1 MKFIKLDIDECYAYL
16 VASSD
21 NLAVIID
28 PKLDYAD
35 YYLNLLEE
43 KNLKLTM
50 VIDTHSHAD
59 HLSGATYLKEKTGAT
74 YAMHESSNSVSVD
87 RKLVD
92 NEEFTVGD
100 LHFKVLTTPGHTS
113 NSVSIICEDKFFT
126 GDFLFLDGSGRD
138 DLPSGDYAQHFESV
152 KKIQS
157 LPDHLIICPGHNYGQ
172 QGLSSLYQIKKENP
186 VLSCKTLEEFIEQ
199 TKPDVAP
206 EMWMGDLVKLN
217 NSGNTSMDAFEIPK
231 TKSVCQ
237 KGASANMALDNITY
251 VTPSEVDKMLDNPNP
266 PLLID
271 VRNPDEFDDLKP
283 INNIINIPIT
293 ELPKRINELS
303 VHEGKTFITICK
315 GGPRATRAAK
325 MIQKLN
331 IGKVFV
337 LKGGMLG
344 YRNQ

>member
-1 MKFIKLDIDECYAYL
+1 MKFMKLDIDECYAYL

-21 NLAVIID
+21 NLAIIID

-43 KNLKLTM
+43 KKLKLAM

-74 YAMHESSNSVSVD
+74 YAMHESNNSISVD

-92 NEEFTVGD
+92 NEKFTVGD
-100 LHFKVLTTPGHTS
+100 LNFKVITTPGHTS

-138 DLPSGDYAQHFESV
+138 DLPSGDYSKHFESI

-157 LPDHLIICPGHNYGQ
+157 LPDYLIVCPGHNYGQ
-172 QGLSSLYQIKKENP
+172 QGLSSLHQVRKENP
-186 VLSCKTLEEFIEQ
+186 VLSIKTLEEFINQ

-206 EMWMGDLVKLN
+206 EMWMGDLVNLN
-217 NSGNTSMDAFEIPK
+217 NAGNTSLDAFKIPK
-231 TKSVCQ
+231 IKSVCQ
-237 KGASANMALDNITY
+237 KGANENIPLDNITY
-251 VTPSEVDKMLDNPNP
+251 ISSSELDKIIASSHP
-266 PLLID
+266 PILVD
-271 VRNPDEFDDLKP
+271 VRDEDEFTDLKP
-283 INNIINIPIT
+283 LENIVNIPIT

-303 VHEGKTFITICK
+303 VHEGKTFITICRS
-315 GGPRATRAAK
+315 GARALKAAK
-325 MIQKLN
+325 MIQNLN

-337 LKGGMLG
+337 LKGGMLE
-344 YRNQ
+344 YRT